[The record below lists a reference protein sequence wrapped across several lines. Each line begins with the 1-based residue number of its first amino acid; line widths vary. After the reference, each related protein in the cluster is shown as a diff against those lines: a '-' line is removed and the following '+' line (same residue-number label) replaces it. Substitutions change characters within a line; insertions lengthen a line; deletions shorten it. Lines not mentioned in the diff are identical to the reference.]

1 MSNTYQPESLHP
13 YIMNDRLKKAT
24 GSGGIS
30 NIPIASADTVGGI
43 MIGGSA
49 NPITITGSGNASV
62 RKATSELLGVVKA
75 GDGVSVD
82 EDGAIS
88 GVAYS
93 TTEHKTGRKWIDDK
107 DIYEKTFQYTPTSAE
122 SHIELNT
129 SMDAVISII
138 GTLHDETSNNYF
150 DVNGY
155 LTSSTFM
162 YAYVN
167 TNDSKLMY
175 RIPNNL
181 VNMAHTVTIQY
192 TKPTTP

>member
-62 RKATSELLGVVKA
+62 RKATAELLGVVKA
-75 GDGVSVD
+75 GAGVSVD

-93 TTEHKTGRKWIDDK
+93 TTEHKTGRKWLDGR
-107 DIYEKTFQYTPTSAE
+107 DIYEKTIQYDSPF
-122 SHIELNT
+122 LNIAT
-129 SMDAVISII
+129 N
-138 GTLHDETSNNYF
+138 GTTVE
-150 DVNGY
+150 
-155 LTSSTFM
+155 SSTGVDFAFNAQAIDPTYKSATPIKISVESGNLKG
-162 YAYVN
+162 YAFDAQFTAETLTFEYV
-167 TNDSKLMY
+167 K
-175 RIPNNL
+175 P
-181 VNMAHTVTIQY
+181 VT
-192 TKPTTP
+192 P